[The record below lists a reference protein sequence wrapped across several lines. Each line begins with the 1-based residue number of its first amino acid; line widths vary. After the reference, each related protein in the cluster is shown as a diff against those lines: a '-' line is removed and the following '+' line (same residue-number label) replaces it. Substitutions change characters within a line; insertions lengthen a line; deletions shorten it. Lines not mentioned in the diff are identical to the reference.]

1 MTDRQP
7 QSTQNIANQY
17 DDDVMVPADADAII
31 PWAEARDRLA
41 GARSF
46 WWATT
51 RQDGRPHVRPVLAAL
66 LDDLIYSTTNAAAR
80 KAKNLAANRRCALT
94 ASTDDID
101 FMIEGTAAPVSDD
114 ATLRR
119 IADAYHAK
127 YGWPV
132 TVRGGA
138 FHAPYGAPTA
148 GPPPYQPYAVVPDV
162 ILGLGTNETYALRS
176 TRWRF

>member
-51 RQDGRPHVRPVLAAL
+51 RQDGRPHVRPVLAVL
-66 LDDLIYSTTNAAAR
+66 LDDLI
-80 KAKNLAANRRCALT
+80 
-94 ASTDDID
+94 
-101 FMIEGTAAPVSDD
+101 
-114 ATLRR
+114 
-119 IADAYHAK
+119 
-127 YGWPV
+127 
-132 TVRGGA
+132 
-138 FHAPYGAPTA
+138 
-148 GPPPYQPYAVVPDV
+148 
-162 ILGLGTNETYALRS
+162 
-176 TRWRF
+176 